1 MFRDTRPEG
10 RYSIENEKVKWEMV
24 RYEPSYER
32 SDAPV
37 PVIAALARQQS
48 HCIEMVGRYIE
59 ATVSPFRRRRDHSI
73 GRVKVS
79 VYRVGPSH
87 WSAELS
93 CFHGKG
99 AP

>member
-1 MFRDTRPEG
+1 M
-10 RYSIENEKVKWEMV
+10 S
-24 RYEPSYER
+24 PSYER

-48 HCIEMVGRYIE
+48 HCIGMVGRYME

-73 GRVKVS
+73 GRVEVS

-87 WSAELS
+87 WSTELS
-93 CFHGKG
+93 CFYGKG